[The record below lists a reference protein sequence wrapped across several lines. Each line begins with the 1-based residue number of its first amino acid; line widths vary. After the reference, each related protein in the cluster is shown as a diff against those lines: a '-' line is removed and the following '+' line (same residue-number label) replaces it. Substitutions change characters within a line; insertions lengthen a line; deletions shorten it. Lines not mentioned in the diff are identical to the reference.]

1 MSKHMRFVWAT
12 ACATALVAAI
22 GSNAVTAQ
30 EKKVRLQMASSYGAS
45 LPLLGE
51 SGVAYTQRVARAS
64 GGSIN
69 IKFNEPNALVPVL
82 QSFDA
87 VSQGSV
93 DMAWTA
99 SAFWS
104 GKDTAFNFFASVPFG
119 PGTAEYLAWLT
130 YGGGK
135 ELMAEMYAP
144 HGIHAMTCAIV
155 PPEGAGW
162 FRKEINSLD
171 DLKGLKMRFLGLGAK
186 AMEKLG
192 VATQLIAPGEIYQA
206 LQLGT
211 LDAAE
216 FSTPE
221 MDLKLGFYQVA
232 KYYYLPGW
240 HQQATAIDL
249 IVNRKKW
256 DALSPTQQAIIEQAC
271 GDSIRDT
278 IAHGEA
284 KQFVALKEMQAKG
297 VELRKWSPEFIAAF
311 EKAWNEVAQ
320 EEAAKNPNFKK
331 VFDSYS
337 SFRKEY
343 AVWREYGVL
352 K

>member
-1 MSKHMRFVWAT
+1 MSKQTRFVWAT
-12 ACATALVAAI
+12 ACAAALVAVI
-22 GSNAVTAQ
+22 GTNAATAQ
-30 EKKVRLQMASSYGAS
+30 DKKVRLQMASSYGSS

-51 SGVAYTQRVARAS
+51 SGVAYVKKVARAS

-144 HGIHAMTCAIV
+144 HGIHAITCAIV
-155 PPEGAGW
+155 PPEGSGW
-162 FRKEINSLD
+162 FRNEINSLD

-249 IVNRKKW
+249 LVNKKKW
-256 DALSPTQQAIIEQAC
+256 DALSPTQQAVIEQAC
-271 GDSIRDT
+271 GDSVRDT

-284 KQFVALKEMQAKG
+284 NQFVALKEMQAKG
-297 VELRKWSPEFIAAF
+297 VELRKWGPEFIAAF
-311 EKAWNEVAQ
+311 EKAWNEVAK
-320 EEAAKNPNFKK
+320 EEAASNPNFKK
-331 VFDSYS
+331 VFESYS
-337 SFRKEY
+337 NFRKEY
-343 AVWREYGVL
+343 AVWRDYGVL